1 MIKAT
6 ATLRVLTT
14 IMIIRLGRHTEELL
28 CKSAI
33 TASTWNW

>member
-1 MIKAT
+1 MIT
-6 ATLRVLTT
+6 ATVIRQMLTT

-28 CKSAI
+28 FKSAI